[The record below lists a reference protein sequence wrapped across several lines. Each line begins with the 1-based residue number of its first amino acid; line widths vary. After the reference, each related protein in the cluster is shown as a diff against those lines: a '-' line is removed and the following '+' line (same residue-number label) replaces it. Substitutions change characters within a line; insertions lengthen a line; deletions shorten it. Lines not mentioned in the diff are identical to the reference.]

1 MTSHPVLRPLLCF
14 RSLTAL
20 VFLAATAALLPAAD
34 PAVLLKDPAVQSLL
48 EVAKR
53 NEPDTIA
60 LLVRLTEI
68 PAPPFKEEAR
78 AAVLKQLFEQHG
90 LKNVFIDQAGNVV
103 GTRPGAQ
110 PRPNVVV
117 SAHLDTVFPEGTDV
131 TVKRDGNRLKA
142 PGIGDDTRGLAELI
156 SVLRALQETKT
167 PTTGTITFVATVGEE
182 GLGDLRGVKELFDHT
197 LKDRVDMFISIDGGG
212 TSSITAFGVGSY
224 RYRVTFK
231 GPGGHS
237 YGAFGLVNPIHALGR
252 AAAVIADIQ
261 VPASPKT
268 TFNIGRIGGGTSV
281 NSIPFEAWM
290 EIDMRSPDLVPLSA
304 VREQILAAVET
315 AVKAENTRWPKGAIT
330 ADVQLVG
337 DRPPGQTSADTA
349 LVQGAQGVIRALGGV
364 PVLRAS
370 STDSNYPMKLGIP
383 AITVGTGGISRDA
396 HSLDESFEPVDSWKG
411 PQHTLLLLL
420 SLTR

>member
-1 MTSHPVLRPLLCF
+1 MTLHPVLRLLL
-14 RSLTAL
+14 R
-20 VFLAATAALLPAAD
+20 FLATLAVTTVLLPAAD

-48 EVAKR
+48 EVVRR
-53 NEPDTIA
+53 NEPDTMA

-78 AAVLKQLFEQHG
+78 AAVLRQLFEQHG
-90 LKNVFIDQAGNVV
+90 LKNVFIDRAGNVV
-103 GTRPGAQ
+103 GTRAGAQ
-110 PRPNVVV
+110 LRPNVVV

-131 TVKRDGNRLKA
+131 TVKHDGNRLKA

-197 LKDRVDMFISIDGGG
+197 LKDQVDMFISIDGGG
-212 TSSITAFGVGSY
+212 TGTITAFGVGSY

-290 EIDMRSPDLVPLSA
+290 EIDMRSPDPVPLGA
-304 VREQILAAVET
+304 VREQILAAVDT
-315 AVKAENTRWPKGAIT
+315 AVKAENARWPKGA
-330 ADVQLVG
+330 
-337 DRPPGQTSADTA
+337 
-349 LVQGAQGVIRALGGV
+349 
-364 PVLRAS
+364 
-370 STDSNYPMKLGIP
+370 
-383 AITVGTGGISRDA
+383 
-396 HSLDESFEPVDSWKG
+396 
-411 PQHTLLLLL
+411 
-420 SLTR
+420 